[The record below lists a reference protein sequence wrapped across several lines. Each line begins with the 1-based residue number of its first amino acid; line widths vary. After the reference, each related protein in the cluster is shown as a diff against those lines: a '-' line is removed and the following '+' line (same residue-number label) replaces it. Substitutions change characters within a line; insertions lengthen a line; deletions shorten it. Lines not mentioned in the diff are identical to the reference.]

1 MGKPEFLPN
10 DAKALLLTVLDEEH
24 LEGLVQLRRAKRAPL
39 SMIAV
44 RRLLKQWEQHPP
56 GANDAVEIMAVRGWQ
71 AFDVAWL
78 AGQQR
83 GISAPRAGSREAR
96 KTELRNQVN
105 QGFDFGPNLLVER
118 SRAPRRLQ

>member
-1 MGKPEFLPN
+1 MGRPEFLPS

-78 AGQQR
+78 PGQQR
-83 GISAPRAGSREAR
+83 AMGPAGNSREAR
-96 KTELRNQVN
+96 KAELRGQVAAS
-105 QGFDFGPNLLVER
+105 FDFGP
-118 SRAPRRLQ
+118 APRRLQ